1 MPVDESLFSLKD
13 KTALITGGSRGLGL
27 QIPEALGSYGARV
40 LISARKV
47 DELERAAAHLHR
59 QGVNAEC
66 VVADSGNEEGVV
78 ALADTAL
85 QRLGRVDILVNN
97 AGATWGAP
105 AEDHPMA
112 AWDKV
117 FNLNVRGMFLLSQ
130 QIGRR
135 SMIPRRYGRIINVAS
150 IAGLSGNPPGPMKTV
165 AYNASKAAAIN
176 FTRALAG
183 EWGVYGITVNALAP
197 GFFWTKLSSS
207 LMEELGEEA
216 RKRVPLQRWGDDQ
229 DLKGA
234 ALLLASDAGKHI
246 TGQVL
251 AVDGGASAVHG

>member
-1 MPVDESLFSLKD
+1 MATTNSLFSLEG

-27 QIPEALGSYGARV
+27 QIAEALGGAGARV
-40 LISARKV
+40 LISARKAN
-47 DELERAAAHLHR
+47 ELDGAAAQLR
-59 QGVNAEC
+59 AQDIDAEW
-66 VVADSGNEEGVV
+66 VAADAGTEDGIA
-78 ALADTAL
+78 ALAEAAL
-85 QRLGRVDILVNN
+85 QRLGRIDVLVNN
-97 AGATWGAP
+97 AGASWGAP
-105 AEDHPMA
+105 AEDYPTA

-135 SMIPRRYGRIINVAS
+135 SMIPQRYGRIVNIAS
-150 IAGLSGNPPGPMKTV
+150 IAGLRGNAPGPMKTV
-165 AYNASKAAAIN
+165 AYNSSKAAVIN

-183 EWGVYGITVNALAP
+183 EWGVHGITVNALAP
-197 GFFWTKLSSS
+197 GFFPTK
-207 LMEELGEEA
+207 MAKEVIERLGEET

-234 ALLLASDAGKHI
+234 ALLFASDAGKHI

-251 AVDGGASAVHG
+251 AVDGGASAVM